1 MEQGLRVRVL
11 GATELTVDGRP
22 VAGLA
27 SAKAT
32 ALLVHLAVT
41 GTAQSRSALA
51 GLLWSDLPEET
62 ARANLRLALTKL
74 RRALPE
80 QLLVTRQSVAL
91 DPALPVWVDVVEVAR
106 LVAARAEGEE
116 LWAGA
121 RLCRGELLAGFEV
134 QGGELFDEWVLGRRA
149 AARADQLALLERAV
163 EDARER
169 RDTAA
174 GVEVARRMLELE
186 PLHEEAHRAL
196 MWFLATGGQ
205 RGAALAQFETCRYLL
220 REELGQEP
228 SAAAVALRDQ
238 IAQAGGFADLG
249 PPPPE
254 GVQAVG
260 GVGTAGSP
268 EPGDRLS
275 SLFRGPQHP
284 VGGVPARPGPGRP
297 GPGRLRRRGR

>member
-1 MEQGLRVRVL
+1 M
-11 GATELTVDGRP
+11 
-22 VAGLA
+22 
-27 SAKAT
+27 
-32 ALLVHLAVT
+32 
-41 GTAQSRSALA
+41 
-51 GLLWSDLPEET
+51 
-62 ARANLRLALTKL
+62 
-74 RRALPE
+74 
-80 QLLVTRQSVAL
+80 TRQSVAL
-91 DPALPVWVDVVEVAR
+91 EPARPVWVDAVEVAR

-116 LWAGA
+116 LLAGA

-134 QGGELFDEWVLGRRA
+134 QGAELFDEWVLGRRA

-163 EDARER
+163 QDARER

-205 RGAALAQFETCRYLL
+205 RGAALAQFDTCRYLL

-249 PPPPE
+249 PPPPAPP
-254 GVQAVG
+254 AVG
-260 GVGTAGSP
+260 TERVAGVGGC
-268 EPGDRLS
+268 
-275 SLFRGPQHP
+275 
-284 VGGVPARPGPGRP
+284 
-297 GPGRLRRRGR
+297 RGRSGPSRR